1 MSESIG
7 PHIPPHLIP
16 TVSATPTA
24 DDDADEDDCMPALPP
39 DLATGRA
46 KPGPSLSPKAP
57 TALHP
62 VSSAEESTSNSRSP
76 SSAPAPAARR
86 VYGPALPTV
95 GPSGTTPPPGPS
107 YSSDFSD
114 ADSDGEVGPQLPTRS
129 PFSNAH
135 NEGKSAVEEFIE
147 REERRRKNV
156 EEAKKPKKLQREE
169 WMLVPPKKGDLLA
182 SLDPSKLKARQFGRS
197 SGPGRDADSSL
208 WTETPAE
215 RLQRLTDEVSGRK
228 RKAVNA
234 EPEEDPE
241 DAKKRKK
248 RDEAIRRGVEEHTRK
263 TRGAALVDTHMERE
277 AQKKRDVDEEP
288 AAIWDHSRDMSVG
301 GRLMDD
307 KQRKQMLREAR
318 GLGDRF
324 GTGKSGGFL

>member
-7 PHIPPHLIP
+7 PHVPHHLLP
-16 TVSATPTA
+16 TVPANT
-24 DDDADEDDCMPALPP
+24 DDDADEDDYMPALPP
-39 DLATGRA
+39 NFATVQARS
-46 KPGPSLSPKAP
+46 PSPKAP
-57 TALHP
+57 AASYSAV

-76 SSAPAPAARR
+76 SGVPAPSTAAARR

-107 YSSDFSD
+107 YSDYSD
-114 ADSDGEVGPQLPTRS
+114 ADSDSEVGPQLPTRS
-129 PFSNAH
+129 NAP
-135 NEGKSAVEEFIE
+135 NEGMSAVDEFIE

-169 WMLVPPKKGDLLA
+169 WMLVPPKSGDLLA
-182 SLDPSKLKARQFGRS
+182 SLDPTKLKARQFGRS

-215 RLQRLTDEVSGRK
+215 RLQRLSDEVSGRK

-241 DAKKRKK
+241 DAKKKKK
-248 RDEAIRRGVEEHTRK
+248 RDEVIRRGVDEHTRK
-263 TRGAALVDTHMERE
+263 IRGAALVDTHMERE
-277 AQKKRDVDEEP
+277 SQKKGDVDEEP
-288 AAIWDHSRDMSVG
+288 AAIWDHSRDMSIG
-301 GRLMDD
+301 GRLMDE

>member
-7 PHIPPHLIP
+7 PHVPHHLLP
-16 TVSATPTA
+16 TVPANT
-24 DDDADEDDCMPALPP
+24 DDDADEDDYMPALPP
-39 DLATGRA
+39 NFATVQA
-46 KPGPSLSPKAP
+46 KSPSTKAP
-57 TALHP
+57 AASYFAS
-62 VSSAEESTSNSRSP
+62 VSSAGESASNSRSP
-76 SSAPAPAARR
+76 SGVPAPSTAVARR

-107 YSSDFSD
+107 YSDYSD
-114 ADSDGEVGPQLPTRS
+114 ADSDSEVGPQLPAR
-129 PFSNAH
+129 SNAP
-135 NEGKSAVEEFIE
+135 NEGMSAVDEFIE

-169 WMLVPPKKGDLLA
+169 WMLVPPKSGDLLA
-182 SLDPSKLKARQFGRS
+182 SLDPTKLKARQFGRS

-215 RLQRLTDEVSGRK
+215 RLQRLSDEVSGRK

-241 DAKKRKK
+241 DAKKKKK
-248 RDEAIRRGVEEHTRK
+248 RDEVIRRGVDEHTRK
-263 TRGAALVDTHMERE
+263 IRGAALVDTHIERE
-277 AQKKRDVDEEP
+277 AQKKADVDEEP
-288 AAIWDHSRDMSVG
+288 AAIWDHSRDMSIG
-301 GRLMDD
+301 GRLMDE